1 MVTNRQL
8 RVVVYHSPL
17 FRAHWGVIVPNSA
30 SEESL
35 YTKIHVTGS
44 LAEGFVHEFQRT
56 YDLDTTGRT
65 NSTFDLGTVDK
76 DAVATFPSVVIRPE
90 DMITPTNRLEQIAL
104 TVPAPGPSLRSATS
118 VGGKVGLSFRAIDV
132 ALTRWYEM
140 QTKPIEIK
148 DCQYWLKQYV
158 AALVNEGL
166 LGPTPGAR

>member
-1 MVTNRQL
+1 MATSRPL
-8 RVVVYHSPL
+8 RIVVYHSPL

-65 NSTFDLGTVDK
+65 NSTFDLGTVDE
-76 DAVATFPSVVIRPE
+76 DAVATFPSVVIGPE
-90 DMITPTNRLEQIAL
+90 DMITPTNRLEHTAL

-118 VGGKVGLSFRAIDV
+118 VGGKVS
-132 ALTRWYEM
+132 LTRQGSDDVLTLFGM
-140 QTKPIEIK
+140 G
-148 DCQYWLKQYV
+148 C
-158 AALVNEGL
+158 
-166 LGPTPGAR
+166 R